1 VSHYLGKT
9 TLDGNVLNTAD
20 DLCLYLLD
28 KGHVSAVSGEAFGH
42 ASCIRL
48 SYAAAEEQLTKAA
61 QRIAEA
67 LKNLRD

>member
-9 TLDGNVLNTAD
+9 TPEGIVLNTAD
-20 DLCLYLLD
+20 ELCLYLLD

-48 SYAAAEEQLTKAA
+48 SYAAAEEQLMKAA
-61 QRIAEA
+61 ERIAEA
-67 LKNLRD
+67 FRNLKD